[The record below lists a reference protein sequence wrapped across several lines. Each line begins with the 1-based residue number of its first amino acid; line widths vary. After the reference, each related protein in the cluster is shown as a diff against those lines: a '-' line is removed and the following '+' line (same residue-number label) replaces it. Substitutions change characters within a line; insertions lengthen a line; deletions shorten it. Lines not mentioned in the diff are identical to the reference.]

1 MILEIILGFICI
13 VFSFII
19 FNLTKK
25 VETLE
30 DRTTFYESY
39 INAFGQRVDEVQY
52 KLKQIDRKG
61 TFKSDDE
68 VGFFFTYIENLN
80 NDINQLIGI
89 EGENEDDKPSE

>member
-25 VETLE
+25 VEALE

-68 VGFFFTYIENLN
+68 VGFFFTYIEDLN

-89 EGENEDDKPSE
+89 EGENKDDKPSE